1 MNNILLCI
9 ETSVGPFSIAIFNDD
24 KLIDSYYHSIP
35 HQQAEMLIPEINEL
49 LDKNKISYDAIK
61 TIAVSIG
68 PGSFTGI
75 RIGLSA
81 AQGISLGS
89 NCKAIQT
96 PTLNQAN
103 GITRHHERSNVIQK
117 ILGLLRRKLLA
128 MTIQNDQKS
137 SFTSSKMGSG
147 IIGISTLDAIAQ
159 GFNSEKY
166 LVALSAGRSQFYC
179 KWFKNINGII
189 SSDSEPMLL
198 DAKYVNEE
206 KADKIVISETH
217 KSYPHLSAVKV
228 GLCALNH
235 TSSIHNVLSPIY
247 IRPADAKLP
256 SKTNTIKTDIYS

>member
-9 ETSVGPFSIAIFNDD
+9 ETSVGPFSIALFNDD
-24 KLIDSYYHSIP
+24 QLIDSHYHSIP
-35 HQQAEMLIPEINEL
+35 HQQAEMLIPKINEL
-49 LDKNKISYDAIK
+49 LDKNNISYDIIK
-61 TIAVSIG
+61 RIAVSIG

-89 NCKAIQT
+89 NCKAIHT

-103 GITRHHERSNVIQK
+103 
-117 ILGLLRRKLLA
+117 
-128 MTIQNDQKS
+128 
-137 SFTSSKMGSG
+137 G

-217 KSYPHLSAVKV
+217 KSYPYLSAVKV